1 MSNNTTKLR
10 QQLRSNFLQLCS
22 YKIRQKL
29 CVKEY
34 HKRNTQIFIYVTQL
48 VLPLNIVV
56 LQLGRKIS
64 VLIGHYI
71 NFYLCFVHCSVCK
84 IMRIVKY
91 FFCLPLI
98 FIIFPFVLLAFAM
111 NRFRISS
118 TSDFA
123 GRPCPA
129 RASICSSQSDDLAGQ
144 TCGPHEVQDMRE

>member
-91 FFCLPLI
+91 FFLSPLNFYHFPLRAVSIRHESLQNFFYQRFCRSSLPCTCLH
-98 FIIFPFVLLAFAM
+98 M
-111 NRFRISS
+111 Q
-118 TSDFA
+118 
-123 GRPCPA
+123 
-129 RASICSSQSDDLAGQ
+129 QS
-144 TCGPHEVQDMRE
+144 VR